1 MHAVGRGV
9 GLAPLLLYRQKQ
21 VSQCQTV
28 ALAISYRCLFVD
40 FLSLKKLL
48 LEKYNPL
55 NVTCMLFY
63 RFWRHKTIQR
73 LLSIG
78 KSHSVMDHYFVC
90 DIILCETLT
99 LVSSVYTKLH
109 FMQFVFIY
117 DCMTSPILIKLWT
130 YVKGMLKFI
139 LSWKSP
145 FFNLFYVL
153 PLFSWVD

>member
-9 GLAPLLLYRQKQ
+9 GLAPSLLYRRTQ

-28 ALAISYRCLFVD
+28 ALARSYRRLFVD
-40 FLSLKKLL
+40 FLSLKKWLL
-48 LEKYNPL
+48 QKYNPL

-63 RFWRHKTIQR
+63 RFWRLKNIQR

-78 KSHSVMDHYFVC
+78 KSHSVMDHYLVC
-90 DIILCETLT
+90 VIALCETLM

-109 FMQFVFIY
+109 CFLFT
-117 DCMTSPILIKLWT
+117 TSQILMKLWT
-130 YVKGMLKFI
+130 YIKGMLKFI
-139 LSWKSP
+139 LSWISS
-145 FFNLFYVL
+145 FFNLFYVP